1 MLPSRPVPAARSLL
15 KRPGPLA
22 LASACLLLGAC
33 AAQGPAPSPEA
44 AAAGAAASEQLSL
57 VRGYRDADDPCVL
70 VGETA
75 ATANYLDDAAD
86 LVGCPAGTPEDQAF
100 AAQTG
105 AIALEIID
113 GYQLFTVPRR

>member
-1 MLPSRPVPAARSLL
+1 MLAACTAQAPA
-15 KRPGPLA
+15 
-22 LASACLLLGAC
+22 
-33 AAQGPAPSPEA
+33 PAPSAEATA
-44 AAAGAAASEQLSL
+44 AAAAASEKLFL

-86 LVGCPAGTPEDQAF
+86 LVGCPAGSPEDQAF

-105 AIALEIID
+105 GIALEVID